1 MSSEPVTAD
10 SIRQLIESQL
20 SCVHIDVHGDGRHWF
35 ATIVSGDFDGLS
47 RVKRHQRV
55 YACLGQRMHNDEIH
69 ALSMSLHTP
78 QEWAQRS

>member
-1 MSSEPVTAD
+1 
-10 SIRQLIESQL
+10 
-20 SCVHIDVHGDGRHWF
+20 
-35 ATIVSGDFDGLS
+35 LS